1 VGTAVAAVVTTEYGL
16 HAIER
21 GAVAGINTAVRLD
34 GWMET

>member
-1 VGTAVAAVVTTEYGL
+1 VVAPVTTEYGF

-21 GAVAGINTAVRLD
+21 AATAGINTAVRLD